1 MKTKFKDHA
10 LPIISSVLLVIF
22 ALLNILTNFISDGET
37 IDSSTNQAIVS
48 AIIGSMVIL
57 TICLLVKEEH
67 LFKVGL
73 GVYAII
79 IGMFVIQ
86 YIFGFDA
93 FWLDFMDV
101 EIHPEQLLSL
111 TSVGIAA
118 GMYKYGDTS
127 KKYIPIIMALLPL
140 PLSYFQE
147 YFIYG
152 TFILYFISIIV
163 ALVVLKCEKKIN
175 VSWLVYA
182 AVAVLMVAF
191 TVYLC
196 IKGHYFHE
204 LIKVILSRGKSA
216 PDSTGY
222 IRTITDKIFT
232 SSQLIGKNDILI
244 NENIPYE
251 AMMSLERFKSLIIL
265 LEYGWILF
273 AALILFYIGFFVIL
287 FKMVKKT
294 NQSSFA
300 KNLSLFAAIA
310 LVSHAAVSL
319 FALFLGSSPMF
330 NMPFMESS
338 YSINIVEY
346 ILYGMIISL
355 NIKRNKPS
363 IINEIGKEKETD
375 KTLSLVDEHGKTTE
389 FDVLDLVYYK
399 RGLYIC
405 LSEITENDEPEE
417 VTVLKIE
424 HEGDKLD
431 LDKISFISVDDEA
444 TLERVFELFKENTSD
459 DYNFV
464 D

>member
-10 LPIISSVLLVIF
+10 LPIISSVLLIIF

-57 TICLLVKEEH
+57 AICLLVKEDH

-111 TSVGIAA
+111 TSVGIAV

-163 ALVVLKCEKKIN
+163 ALVVLKCVKKIN

-196 IKGHYFHE
+196 IKGNYCRE
-204 LIKVILSRGKSA
+204 LLKVIITRGKCA

-232 SSQLIGKNDILI
+232 SSQFIGKNDIFI

-251 AMMSLERFKSLIIL
+251 AMMSLKRYKSLIIL
-265 LEYGWILF
+265 LEYGWIPF
-273 AALILFYIGFFVIL
+273 AALILFYIGLFVSL

-294 NQSSFA
+294 NQSGFA
-300 KNLSLFAAIA
+300 QNLSLFAAIT
-310 LVSHAAVSL
+310 LVSHATVSL
-319 FALFLGSSPMF
+319 FALFLGSGPMF
-330 NMPFMESS
+330 NMPFMESA

-346 ILYGMIISL
+346 ILIATIISL
-355 NIKRNKPS
+355 YINRNKPS
-363 IINEIGKEKETD
+363 KIGKEKETD
-375 KTLSLVDEHGKTTE
+375 KTLSLVDELGKTTE
-389 FDVLDLVYYK
+389 FDILDLVYYK
-399 RGLYIC
+399 RELYIC
-405 LSEITENDEPEE
+405 LSEKTENDEPEE